1 MDAAAAGSRAAP
13 SARAGASAPAF
24 FFTGHQTIER
34 SPGSTGCVTDD
45 ELVRLAQ
52 AGDASAFDQL
62 VVRHQAAVFRAALAA
77 LRSPEEAEEAAQD
90 ALVRAWQKLGTFRG
104 DAAFRTWLLSIA
116 WNRALSR
123 RRSIGTWFARR
134 APLEAADRVRG
145 NGAGPHEV
153 LRQREMER
161 HVAAAIERLSPKLRD
176 ALLLAQSGEY
186 GYQEVAAMLNVPVG
200 TLKSRVFDARRQ
212 VKQRLVALGY
222 VSGD

>member
-1 MDAAAAGSRAAP
+1 
-13 SARAGASAPAF
+13 
-24 FFTGHQTIER
+24 
-34 SPGSTGCVTDD
+34 VTDD

-52 AGDASAFDQL
+52 AGDAGAFDQL
-62 VVRHQAAVFRAALAA
+62 VVRHQAAVFRAVLAA
-77 LRSPEEAEEAAQD
+77 LRVPEEAEEAAQD

-123 RRSIGTWFARR
+123 RRSIGAWFARR
-134 APLEAADRVRG
+134 APIEAADRVRG
-145 NGAGPHEV
+145 NGAGPHDV
-153 LRQREMER
+153 LRQRDLEQ

-186 GYQEVAAMLNVPVG
+186 GYDEVAAMLKVPVG

-212 VKQRLVALGY
+212 VKRRLAALGY
-222 VSGD
+222 VNRD

>member
-1 MDAAAAGSRAAP
+1 
-13 SARAGASAPAF
+13 
-24 FFTGHQTIER
+24 
-34 SPGSTGCVTDD
+34 VTDD

-62 VVRHQAAVFRAALAA
+62 VVRHQAAVFRAAQAA

-134 APLEAADRVRG
+134 APLEAADRVG
-145 NGAGPHEV
+145 GAGAGPHEA

-212 VKQRLVALGY
+212 VKQRLAALGY

>member
-1 MDAAAAGSRAAP
+1 VGK
-13 SARAGASAPAF
+13 AGAFAPAF
-24 FFTGHQTIER
+24 FFSGHQTGER
-34 SPGSTGCVTDD
+34 SAGSTGCVTDD

-52 AGDASAFDQL
+52 AGDAGAFDQL

-77 LRSPEEAEEAAQD
+77 LRVPEEAEEAAQD

-123 RRSIGTWFARR
+123 RRSIGAWFARR
-134 APLEAADRVRG
+134 APIEAADRVRG

-153 LRQREMER
+153 LGEQDLAR
-161 HVAAAIERLSPKLRD
+161 HVAAAIDGLSPKLRD
-176 ALLLAQSGEY
+176 ALLLAQSGDY
-186 GYQEVAAMLNVPVG
+186 GYDEVAAMLKVPVG

-212 VKQRLVALGY
+212 VKQRLAALGY
-222 VSGD
+222 VSRG